1 MAIHRYNTGI
11 AVSSLVFVLIFISQK
26 TALVSL
32 AGDGH
37 GGQFGLLLFILPG
50 ILGALLA
57 GNNKLVYPSLAAAF
71 CWLLFNICVT
81 TGYSLWHQLTYL
93 LSAVFWCGFGA
104 LGCCFA
110 GMRCTIRRIKAPDA
124 TTAWRRRPTGPKHPQ
139 AGGSRRQDGYRL
151 RFSLA

>member
-1 MAIHRYNTGI
+1 MAIHRYNAGI

-26 TALVSL
+26 TALLSL
-32 AGDGH
+32 AAEGH
-37 GGQFGLLLFILPG
+37 GGQFGLLLFMLPG

-57 GNNKLVYPSLAAAF
+57 GNNKLVYPSLGALLAAAV
-71 CWLLFNICVT
+71 CWLLFNIGVT

-110 GMRCTIRRIKAPDA
+110 GMLMH
-124 TTAWRRRPTGPKHPQ
+124 HP
-139 AGGSRRQDGYRL
+139 AH
-151 RFSLA
+151 